1 MAASDH
7 QRSLPSAEEKKLT
20 ISVAQEESREGVQES
35 EVAATLDSP
44 NLVTRDTDGWEV
56 WIYNEVSTE
65 FADSRSSGDISTL
78 IIGWTSNVVG
88 ATPCDSNKS
97 YNKTL
102 ESNVSAVSNAAPS
115 NQFLETKH

>member
-1 MAASDH
+1 MTASDH
-7 QRSLPSAEEKKLT
+7 RRSLPSAEEKKLT
-20 ISVAQEESREGVQES
+20 ISVAQEVSREGVQES

-44 NLVTRDTDGWEV
+44 NLVTRDTDGREV

-65 FADSRSSGDISTL
+65 FADSRSSGGISTL

-88 ATPCDSNKS
+88 ATPCDNNKP